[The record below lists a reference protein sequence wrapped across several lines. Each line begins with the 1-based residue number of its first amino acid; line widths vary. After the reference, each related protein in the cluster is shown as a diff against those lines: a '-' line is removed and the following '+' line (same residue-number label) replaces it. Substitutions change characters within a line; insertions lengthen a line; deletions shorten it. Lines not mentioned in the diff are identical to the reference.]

1 MPPWHNF
8 DKTAITVADMKLTAM
23 TTTLQVKFGG
33 KKHVFLQENQRK
45 HHIATSNLIKR
56 LSAVLGKHFF
66 IKEKIAF
73 ET

>member
-8 DKTAITVADMKLTAM
+8 GKTAIIVADMKLTAM
-23 TTTLQVKFGG
+23 TTTSQVKFW
-33 KKHVFLQENQRK
+33 KKTFSKKKRK

-66 IKEKIAF
+66 IEEKIAF